1 MNQTV
6 LIVIGVLVLWAIL
19 MVPFMWWQKKRKEAE
34 ASFLEENKDHVILHL
49 YCSNTSI
56 DGQKL
61 SAFHPVRGENLQK
74 IVKLTPGK
82 HTISAIFETTEL
94 GLGHNVKLK
103 SEQLTFDISFEA
115 GHQYTLG
122 IYSYSPEDRKNYYK
136 GEVGVDVFSLPLTLY
151 EGSKNIKAYVIC
163 YQET

>member
-19 MVPFMWWQKKRKEAE
+19 MIPFMLWQKKRKETE

-74 IVKLTPGK
+74 I
-82 HTISAIFETTEL
+82 
-94 GLGHNVKLK
+94 LK
-103 SEQLTFDISFEA
+103 
-115 GHQYTLG
+115 
-122 IYSYSPEDRKNYYK
+122 
-136 GEVGVDVFSLPLTLY
+136 
-151 EGSKNIKAYVIC
+151 
-163 YQET
+163 

>member
-1 MNQTV
+1 MNQTI

-19 MVPFMWWQKKRKEAE
+19 MIPFMLWQKKRKETE

-82 HTISAIFETTEL
+82 HTISAVFEATDTKL
-94 GLGHNVKLK
+94 AHNVNLK

-115 GHQYTLG
+115 GHQYTLAM
-122 IYSYSPEDRKNYYK
+122 YLYSPEDRKNYYK
-136 GEVGVDVFSLPLTLY
+136 GDVGVDVFTLPLTIY